1 MLLQIELVG
10 RKKEVVAINVYQV
23 LYITQKNEK
32 HTTLFDSTG
41 LEYTVNEPYEQLLSR
56 FDSLIKNL
64 NV

>member
-23 LYITQKNEK
+23 LYITPKSEK

-41 LEYTVNEPYEQLLSR
+41 MEYDVNEPYDALLSR
-56 FDSLIKNL
+56 FNSLKNF
-64 NV
+64 